1 MNTKERDKI
10 LSRICEVQL
19 YLTTK
24 IIDGR
29 NTDYRPSTA
38 DEDQPLRDELLKL
51 RKKLGIIRQKSNETP
66 KGDI

>member
-1 MNTKERDKI
+1 MTDKEKEK
-10 LSRICEVQL
+10 LMSRICEVQL

-29 NTDYRPSTA
+29 NTDYRPSTG

-51 RKKLGIIRQKSNETP
+51 RKKLGIVRPKSNET
-66 KGDI
+66 

>member
-1 MNTKERDKI
+1 MNNKERDKI

-24 IIDGR
+24 IIEGR
-29 NTDYRPSTA
+29 NTDYRPRSD

-51 RKKLGIIRQKSNETP
+51 RKKLGIIN
-66 KGDI
+66 

>member
-1 MNTKERDKI
+1 MTDKEREKI
-10 LSRICEVQL
+10 MSRICEVQL

-29 NTDYRPSTA
+29 NTDYRPSTD

-51 RKKLGIIRQKSNETP
+51 RKKLGIIRPKSNET
-66 KGDI
+66 

>member
-1 MNTKERDKI
+1 MKDKERDKMM
-10 LSRICEVQL
+10 SRICEVQL

-51 RKKLGIIRQKSNETP
+51 RKKLGIVRPKSNET
-66 KGDI
+66 

>member
-1 MNTKERDKI
+1 MNDKERDKI
-10 LSRICEVQL
+10 MSRICKVQL

-29 NTDYRPSTA
+29 NTDYRPSTD

-51 RKKLGIIRQKSNETP
+51 RKKLGIIRPKSNET
-66 KGDI
+66 

>member
-1 MNTKERDKI
+1 MKKKKRDKI

-24 IIDGR
+24 IIEGR
-29 NTDYRPSTA
+29 NTDYRPRSD

-51 RKKLGIIRQKSNETP
+51 RKKLGIIN
-66 KGDI
+66 